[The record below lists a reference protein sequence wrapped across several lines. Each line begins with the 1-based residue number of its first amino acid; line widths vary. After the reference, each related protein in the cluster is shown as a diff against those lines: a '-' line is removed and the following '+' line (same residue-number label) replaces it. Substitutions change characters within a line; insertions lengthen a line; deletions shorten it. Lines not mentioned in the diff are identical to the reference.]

1 MFAFDL
7 ARLYGERDFVFG
19 RNVFDADY
27 LRRRGQLQS
36 GGDTHDHFFGRA
48 EYEDAPDVVAFDF
61 SRDFVAVFFI
71 VEECDADGAQKR
83 LFAFCRMPCKN
94 FIGLNEQSVVD
105 DGAKP
110 ETRGD
115 ELCLIAFA
123 GAAPADE
130 RVYGIGFERLNQF
143 AYDITKYPHCFAL
156 HPYLTV

>member
-1 MFAFDL
+1 
-7 ARLYGERDFVFG
+7 
-19 RNVFDADY
+19 
-27 LRRRGQLQS
+27 
-36 GGDTHDHFFGRA
+36 
-48 EYEDAPDVVAFDF
+48 
-61 SRDFVAVFFI
+61 
-71 VEECDADGAQKR
+71 
-83 LFAFCRMPCKN
+83 MPRKN

-123 GAAPADE
+123 GAASADE

-156 HPYLTV
+156 HPYLQYKGLPPIRQYFIVERFESGRQC